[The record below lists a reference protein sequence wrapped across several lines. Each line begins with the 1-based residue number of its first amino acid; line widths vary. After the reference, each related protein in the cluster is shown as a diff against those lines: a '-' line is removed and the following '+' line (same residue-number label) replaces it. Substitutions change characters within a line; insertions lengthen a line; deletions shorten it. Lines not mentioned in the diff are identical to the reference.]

1 MAEIRGWQ
9 RNRAMWVRVLERQ
22 TGEGVETWNSR
33 IAKVKTL
40 RNEESLRR
48 WLTAQ
53 DVTGYAQSLL
63 VMERFGYPDFIL
75 AQADE
80 LIDRQYADRQH
91 LRPIYDAVIA
101 ASTAMGEVAVQ
112 ARKTYVSL
120 VSPRRTFARVQA
132 PSRARVDVGLRI
144 DGQEPV
150 GRLLPSTIHHTMR
163 LRIGLSTLEDFDAEA
178 RRWLKTAY
186 DQHG

>member
-1 MAEIRGWQ
+1 MAEIRDWQ
-9 RNRAMWVRVLERQ
+9 RNRAMWARVLERQ
-22 TGEGVETWNSR
+22 TGESVETWNTR
-33 IAKVKTL
+33 IAGRDTL
-40 RNEESLRR
+40 RDEKSLRE
-48 WLTAQ
+48 WLSGQ
-53 DVTGYAQSLL
+53 NVTGYAQSLL
-63 VMERFGYPDFIL
+63 VMERFGYPDFVV
-75 AQADE
+75 ARADE

-101 ASTAMGEVAVQ
+101 AATAMGEVAIQ

-132 PSRARVDVGLRI
+132 ASRARVDVGLRI
-144 DGQEPV
+144 DGQEPI

-163 LRIGLSTLEDFDAEA
+163 VRIGLSTLEDFDAEA

-186 DQHG
+186 DQNG